1 MTLKEIK
8 EVWKNYISWYQIN
21 EDKNQFL
28 GSMCFLLQYLENI
41 LLRYTS
47 IWNYLN
53 SDKAVWMI

>member
-47 IWNYLN
+47 I
-53 SDKAVWMI
+53 